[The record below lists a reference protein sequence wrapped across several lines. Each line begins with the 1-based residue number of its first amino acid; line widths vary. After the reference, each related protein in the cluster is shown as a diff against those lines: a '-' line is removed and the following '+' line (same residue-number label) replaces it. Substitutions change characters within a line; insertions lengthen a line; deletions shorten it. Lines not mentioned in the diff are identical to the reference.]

1 MVSATVGMSGSCGM
15 RFLPPTAIIL
25 SMPAFI
31 CCTAEPALTKPIW
44 ICPASTSFNTGAA
57 PL

>member
-1 MVSATVGMSGSCGM
+1 MSGSCGM

-31 CCTAEPALTKPIW
+31 CGTAEPALTNTIW
-44 ICPASTSFNTGAA
+44 ICPAITSFIAGAA